1 MTTDWRQRCL
11 ELLPEHLD
19 ERGDLAPPWEQFPS
33 YERYTIGWRMGAGE
47 SWLSMWHVFLERIE
61 PVFEA
66 RLAYLRRHAVAP
78 ISWASAV
85 YSVLYPSAR
94 DEDEEREGEEEEG
107 GDADGGGGALQRR
120 EELLRLGLI
129 ASDVAYSTWL
139 RQQQGVR
146 WPWTYSES
154 PENAARYWTRD
165 LAFWS
170 RQVAALRGDPAFAI
184 PEVPRA
190 WEACA
195 APLRTGDAGRL
206 DLGQGLL
213 SLARVLAAGH
223 VAAPWQ
229 LGLTPDDFAD
239 SFDDDMGYA
248 DAFRLWGMSVFDD
261 RAHLERYLA
270 ATAVPAAW
278 RGWVAEHL
286 HAD

>member
-1 MTTDWRQRCL
+1 MG
-11 ELLPEHLD
+11 EGE
-19 ERGDLAPPWEQFPS
+19 
-33 YERYTIGWRMGAGE
+33 GWL
-47 SWLSMWHVFLERIE
+47 WMWHVFLERIE

-66 RLAYLRRHAVAP
+66 RLAYLRRHTAAP
-78 ISWASAV
+78 ISWASTV

-94 DEDEEREGEEEEG
+94 DEDEEDEGAEVADDE
-107 GDADGGGGALQRR
+107 DGGGGALQRR
-120 EELLRLGLI
+120 EELLRLGLV

-146 WPWTYSES
+146 WPWTHSET

-170 RQVAALRGDPAFAI
+170 RQVAALRRDPAFAI
-184 PEVPRA
+184 PEIPRA
-190 WEACA
+190 WEPCA
-195 APLRTGDAGRL
+195 APLVTGAAEQLDFGR
-206 DLGQGLL
+206 GLL

-223 VAAPWQ
+223 VPAPWQ
-229 LGLTPDDFAD
+229 LGLPPDDFAD
-239 SFDDDMGYA
+239 SFDDDMGYV

-261 RAHLERYLA
+261 REHLERYLA
-270 ATAVPAAW
+270 ATQVPEAW